1 MTSIFISLK
10 ATNKTHFFLNA
21 QVHKHPNLEEA
32 VVVLVGFPVVAVH
45 GTDDRHGVVAGAV
58 VADGVLGDL
67 AS

>member
-10 ATNKTHFFLNA
+10 ATNKTHFLNA

-45 GTDDRHGVVAGAV
+45 GTDDRLGVVD
-58 VADGVLGDL
+58 DGVLGNL